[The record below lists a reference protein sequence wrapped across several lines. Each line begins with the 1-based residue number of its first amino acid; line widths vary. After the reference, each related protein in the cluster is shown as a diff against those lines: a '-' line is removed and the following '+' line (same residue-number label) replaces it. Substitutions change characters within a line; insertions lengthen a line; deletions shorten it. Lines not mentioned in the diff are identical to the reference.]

1 MIRPRIVTLSQTYE
15 KSSHAMVCATASVP
29 SSPVEDDRHF
39 RIDPPRRLLATDSSP
54 TQQTGR
60 PRSVSP
66 VRLLGCTRSMRAR
79 VRRIV
84 AAFDWAGGV
93 AGTEDTA
100 AIGACVLARRRRPA
114 NEPKRPSPRRRTRCP
129 AQAREGASAAHMPA
143 RSRKQVSKNDRL
155 VLACSSNSGA
165 CSGFARTSA
174 LTPVWRC
181 RHQNRSDRRHLGRA
195 CNTARLSKCFHLEM
209 R

>member
-1 MIRPRIVTLSQTYE
+1 VIALPTERQPAGRGRGLLVL
-15 KSSHAMVCATASVP
+15 VP
-29 SSPVEDDRHF
+29 SSSPVEDDRHF

-93 AGTEDTA
+93 AGTEDAA

-129 AQAREGASAAHMPA
+129 RKRGKVRAPLTCPLGRESRCPRTTGSYWPA
-143 RSRKQVSKNDRL
+143 PQTQ
-155 VLACSSNSGA
+155 A